1 VAGRTDIRPVAEL
14 EENKISME
22 AEETAKLR
30 RRSVKTIVIR
40 IVVALVIVA
49 AAIAGYQIWR
59 DLQRFESTDD
69 GQVDG
74 SIYAIS
80 SRISGHVAE
89 VLIQDEQIVKAGDVL
104 LRLDPKDYEVAITK
118 ARADLA
124 DASANFQ
131 SMHRDVPIMSTTTSS
146 SLSSAKSGRLD
157 ASAAVSGAEQ
167 QLGAARARLATAE
180 ANVRAAE
187 ANSNKAAQDVARYK
201 ALVEKDEISKQQY
214 DQAIATAEAAR
225 ATVDAQKAL
234 VNEAE
239 QNISAAEKSV
249 DQARAR
255 VLQSDAAIESAMTG
269 PQQVGVSEARAQ
281 SAQAKVEQQRALLE
295 QAELNLQYT
304 TVVAPVSGVIGRKA
318 VEAGNNLAAGQQLM
332 AIVPLDDIWITANFK
347 ETQLKNMRVGQP
359 VKIKVDAYDREY
371 TGKVLRLAG
380 ASGAKFSL
388 LPPEN
393 ATGNF
398 VKVVQRIPVRIV
410 LDPGQNEDHLLRPG
424 MSVTPTVQVR

>member
-1 VAGRTDIRPVAEL
+1 MTGI
-14 EENKISME
+14 EESKLTVGE
-22 AEETAKLR
+22 AETAKR
-30 RRSVKTIVIR
+30 KRTSVRTIAIR
-40 IVVALVIVA
+40 IVVGLVIVA
-49 AAIAGYQIWR
+49 AAIAGYQFWK

-69 GQVDG
+69 AQVDG
-74 SIYAIS
+74 SIYTIS

-89 VLIQDEQIVKAGDVL
+89 VLIEDEQVVKAGDILVH
-104 LRLDPKDYEVAITK
+104 LDPKDYEVAIAK

-124 DASANFQ
+124 DAIANFQ
-131 SMHRDVPIMSTTTSS
+131 SQRRDVPITSATTSS
-146 SLSSAKSGRLD
+146 TLSSAKSARLD

-180 ANVRAAE
+180 ANVRAGE
-187 ANSNKAAQDVARYK
+187 ANSTKAAQDVARYK

-214 DQAIATAEAAR
+214 DQAIATADAAR
-225 ATVDAQKAL
+225 ATLDAQRAQ
-234 VNEAE
+234 VNEAR
-239 QNISAAEKSV
+239 QNISASEKSV
-249 DQARAR
+249 EQVRAR
-255 VLQSDAAIESAMTG
+255 VLEADAAIESAMTG
-269 PQQVGVSEARAQ
+269 PQQVGVSEAKAQ

-304 TVVAPVSGVIGRKA
+304 TVVAPVSGVVGKKA
-318 VEAGNNLAAGQQLM
+318 VEAGNNLSAGQQLM
-332 AIVPLDDIWITANFK
+332 AVVPLDDIWITANFK
-347 ETQLKNMRVGQP
+347 ETQLRNMRVGQP

-371 TGKVLRLAG
+371 AGKVLRLAG

-410 LDPGQNEDHLLRPG
+410 LDAGQNEDHLLRPG